1 MTQVLLA
8 IDTSAG
14 TAVAVLVEGV
24 VAGETYDDN
33 LMQHAEQIG
42 VQIQKCL
49 TAANKKSSDV
59 TAVAVGIG
67 PGPFT
72 GLRVG
77 IAAAKMFAEGISA
90 PIFGI
95 GSLDAIAFANSLDQ
109 PTLVLTD
116 ARRSEVF
123 FGLYQGKTR
132 NGIPK
137 ALLGPGVK
145 KQSELEAQLQAAGPS
160 YEILNGQVSASK
172 LGLLA
177 LAQLAEGT
185 ASGAVVANY
194 LRAPDAVPAKGK
206 KVSLSL
212 IHI

>member
-14 TAVAVLVEGV
+14 TAVAVLVDGV
-24 VAGETYDDN
+24 VASESYDAN
-33 LMQHAEQIG
+33 SMQHAEQIG
-42 VQIQKCL
+42 IQIQNGL
-49 TAANKKSSDV
+49 EAAKKKSSEV
-59 TAVAVGIG
+59 TAVAVGVG

-77 IAAAKMFAEGISA
+77 IAAAKMFAEGISV
-90 PIFGI
+90 PLIGV
-95 GSLDAIAFANSLDQ
+95 GSLDAIVFAESLIE

-123 FGLYQGKTR
+123 FGLYQGKTAA
-132 NGIPK
+132 GVPK
-137 ALLGPGVK
+137 SLIGPGVK
-145 KQSELEAQLQAAGPS
+145 KQAELEVQLQTAGHNYLLANS
-160 YEILNGQVSASK
+160 QVSAAK

-185 ASGAVVANY
+185 ASTSVVANY
-194 LRAPDAVPAKGK
+194 LRAPDAVPSKGK
-206 KVSLSL
+206 KVSG
-212 IHI
+212 

>member
-14 TAVAVLVEGV
+14 TAVAVLVDGV
-24 VAGETYDDN
+24 VASESYDAN
-33 LMQHAEQIG
+33 SMQHAEQIG
-42 VQIQKCL
+42 IQIQQGL
-49 TAANKKSSDV
+49 EAANKKSSDV
-59 TAVAVGIG
+59 SAVAVGVG

-77 IAAAKMFAEGISA
+77 IAAAKMFAEGVSA
-90 PIFGI
+90 PIYGV

-123 FGLYQGKTR
+123 FGLYRGKTAV
-132 NGIPK
+132 GVPK
-137 ALLGPGVK
+137 TLLGPGVK
-145 KQSELEAQLQAAGPS
+145 KQAELEVQLQAAGHN
-160 YEILNGQVSASK
+160 YLLANAQVSAAN
-172 LGLLA
+172 LGLLG
-177 LAQLAEGT
+177 LAQIAEGT
-185 ASGAVVANY
+185 ANTSVVANY

-206 KVSLSL
+206 KVSG
-212 IHI
+212 

>member
-14 TAVAVLVEGV
+14 TAVAVLVDGV
-24 VAGETYDDN
+24 VASESYDAN
-33 LMQHAEQIG
+33 SMQHAEQIG
-42 VQIQKCL
+42 IQIQQSL
-49 TAANKKSSDV
+49 VAAKKKSSDV
-59 TAVAVGIG
+59 TAVAVGVG

-90 PIFGI
+90 PIYGV

-123 FGLYQGKTR
+123 FGLFQGKTPA
-132 NGIPK
+132 GVPK
-137 ALLGPGVK
+137 VLLGPGVK
-145 KQSELEAQLQAAGPS
+145 KQAELEVQLQHAGHTYLLANTP
-160 YEILNGQVSASK
+160 VSAAN

-185 ASGAVVANY
+185 ANTSVIANY

-206 KVSLSL
+206 KVSG
-212 IHI
+212 

>member
-14 TAVAVLVEGV
+14 TAVAVLVDGV
-24 VAGETYDDN
+24 VASESYDAN
-33 LMQHAEQIG
+33 SMQHAEQIG
-42 VQIQKCL
+42 IQIQQVLK
-49 TAANKKSSDV
+49 AANKKSSEV
-59 TAVAVGIG
+59 TAVAVGVG

-77 IAAAKMFAEGISA
+77 IAAAKMFAEGVSV
-90 PIFGI
+90 PIYGV

-123 FGLYQGKTR
+123 FGLYQGKTQA
-132 NGIPK
+132 GVPK
-137 ALLGPGVK
+137 TLLGPGVK
-145 KQSELEAQLQAAGPS
+145 KQAELEVQLQAAG
-160 YEILNGQVSASK
+160 YNYVLTNTQVSAAN
-172 LGLLA
+172 LGLLG
-177 LAQLAEGT
+177 LAQLAEGPAN
-185 ASGAVVANY
+185 ASVVANY

-206 KVSLSL
+206 KVSG
-212 IHI
+212 

>member
-14 TAVAVLVEGV
+14 TAVAVLVDGV
-24 VAGETYDDN
+24 VASESYDAN
-33 LMQHAEQIG
+33 SMQHAEQIG
-42 VQIQKCL
+42 IQIQQAL
-49 TAANKKSSDV
+49 EAAKKKSSDV
-59 TAVAVGIG
+59 TAVAVGVG

-90 PIFGI
+90 PIYGV
-95 GSLDAIAFANSLDQ
+95 GSLDAIAFANSLDE

-123 FGLYQGKTR
+123 FGLYQGKTEA
-132 NGIPK
+132 GVPK
-137 ALLGPGVK
+137 TLLGPGVK
-145 KQSELEAQLQAAGPS
+145 KQAELEVQLKAAGHS
-160 YEILNGQVSASK
+160 YVLANTQVSAAN
-172 LGLLA
+172 LGLLG

-185 ASGAVVANY
+185 ANTSVVANY

-206 KVSLSL
+206 KVSG
-212 IHI
+212 

>member
-14 TAVAVLVEGV
+14 TAVAVLVDGV
-24 VAGETYDDN
+24 VASKSYDAN
-33 LMQHAEQIG
+33 SMQHAEQIG
-42 VQIQKCL
+42 IQIQQVLK
-49 TAANKKSSDV
+49 AANKKSSEV
-59 TAVAVGIG
+59 TAVAVGVG

-77 IAAAKMFAEGISA
+77 IAAAKMFAEGVSV
-90 PIFGI
+90 PIYGV

-123 FGLYQGKTR
+123 FGLYQGKTQA
-132 NGIPK
+132 GVPK
-137 ALLGPGVK
+137 TLLGPGVK
-145 KQSELEAQLQAAGPS
+145 KQAELEVQLQAAG
-160 YEILNGQVSASK
+160 YKYLLANTQVSAAN
-172 LGLLA
+172 LGLLG
-177 LAQLAEGT
+177 LAQLAEGSAN
-185 ASGAVVANY
+185 ASVVANY

-206 KVSLSL
+206 KVSG
-212 IHI
+212 

>member
-14 TAVAVLVEGV
+14 TAVAVLVDGV
-24 VAGETYDDN
+24 VASESYDAN
-33 LMQHAEQIG
+33 SMQHAEQIG
-42 VQIQKCL
+42 IQIQQGL
-49 TAANKKSSDV
+49 EAANKKSSDV
-59 TAVAVGIG
+59 TAVAVGVG

-72 GLRVG
+72 GLLVG

-90 PIFGI
+90 PIYGV
-95 GSLDAIAFANSLDQ
+95 GSLDAIAFANSLDE

-123 FGLYQGKTR
+123 FGLYKGKTPA
-132 NGIPK
+132 GVPK
-137 ALLGPGVK
+137 TLIGPGVK
-145 KQSELEAQLQAAGPS
+145 KQAELEVQLKAAGHS
-160 YEILNGQVSASK
+160 YVLANTQVSAAN
-172 LGLLA
+172 LGLLG

-185 ASGAVVANY
+185 ANTSVVANY

-206 KVSLSL
+206 KVSG
-212 IHI
+212 

>member
-1 MTQVLLA
+1 MIQVLLA

-14 TAVAVLVEGV
+14 TAVAVLVDGV
-24 VAGETYDDN
+24 VASESYDAN
-33 LMQHAEQIG
+33 SMQHAEQIG
-42 VQIQKCL
+42 IQIQQGL
-49 TAANKKSSDV
+49 EAANKKSSEV
-59 TAVAVGIG
+59 TAVAVGVG

-77 IAAAKMFAEGISA
+77 IAAAKMFAEGVSA
-90 PIFGI
+90 PIYGV

-123 FGLYQGKTR
+123 FGLYQGRTAAGVPKT
-132 NGIPK
+132 
-137 ALLGPGVK
+137 LLGPGVK
-145 KQSELEAQLQAAGPS
+145 KQAELEVQLKASGHNYLLA
-160 YEILNGQVSASK
+160 NTQVSAAN
-172 LGLLA
+172 LGLLS

-185 ASGAVVANY
+185 ANTSVIANY

-206 KVSLSL
+206 KVSG
-212 IHI
+212 

>member
-8 IDTSAG
+8 IDTSSG
-14 TAVAVLVEGV
+14 TAVAVLVDGV
-24 VAGETYDDN
+24 VVSETYEPDT
-33 LMQHAEQIG
+33 MQHAEQIG
-42 VQIQKCL
+42 LQIRKVL
-49 TAANKKSSDV
+49 DAANKNSSDV
-59 TAVAVGIG
+59 SAVAVGVG

-77 IAAAKMFAEGISA
+77 IAAAKMFAEGVGA
-90 PIFGI
+90 AIFGV
-95 GSLDAIAFANSLDQ
+95 GSLDAIAFSKDLTK

-132 NGIPK
+132 AGSPI

-145 KQSELEAQLQAAGPS
+145 KQTDLEAELQVSGQS
-160 YEILNGQVSASK
+160 YEIVSGSISAAS

-185 ASGAVVANY
+185 ANSFVVANY

-206 KVSLSL
+206 KVSG
-212 IHI
+212 

>member
-8 IDTSAG
+8 IDTSSG
-14 TAVAVLVEGV
+14 TAVAVLVDGV
-24 VAGETYDDN
+24 VVSQLYEPDT
-33 LMQHAEQIG
+33 MQHAEQIG
-42 VQIQKCL
+42 LQIRKVL
-49 TAANKKSSDV
+49 DAANKESSDV
-59 TAVAVGIG
+59 SAVAVGVG

-77 IAAAKMFAEGISA
+77 IAAAKMFSEGVGA
-90 PIFGI
+90 AIFGV
-95 GSLDAIAFANSLDQ
+95 GSLDAIAFSKELTE

-123 FGLYQGKTR
+123 YGLYQGKSR
-132 NGIPK
+132 AGAPQ
-137 ALLGPGVK
+137 ALLGPGVR
-145 KQSELEAQLQAAGPS
+145 KQSELEAELLASGQS
-160 YEILNGQVSASK
+160 YEIVSGSISAAS

-185 ASGAVVANY
+185 ANSSIVANY

-206 KVSLSL
+206 KVSG
-212 IHI
+212 

>member
-14 TAVAVLVEGV
+14 TAVAVLVDGV
-24 VAGETYDDN
+24 VASESYDAN
-33 LMQHAEQIG
+33 SMQHAEQIG
-42 VQIQKCL
+42 IQIQQVL
-49 TAANKKSSDV
+49 IAANKKSSEV
-59 TAVAVGIG
+59 TAVAVGVG

-77 IAAAKMFAEGISA
+77 IAAAKMFAEGVSV
-90 PIFGI
+90 PIYGV

-123 FGLYQGKTR
+123 FGLYQGKTPA
-132 NGIPK
+132 GVPK
-137 ALLGPGVK
+137 TLLGPGVK
-145 KQSELEAQLQAAGPS
+145 KQAELEVQLQAAGHS
-160 YEILNGQVSASK
+160 YVVANTQVSAAN

-177 LAQLAEGT
+177 LAQLAEGSANT
-185 ASGAVVANY
+185 SVIANY

-206 KVSLSL
+206 KVSG
-212 IHI
+212 

>member
-14 TAVAVLVEGV
+14 TAVAVLVDGV
-24 VAGETYDDN
+24 VASESYDAN
-33 LMQHAEQIG
+33 SMQHAEQIG
-42 VQIQKCL
+42 LQIQKGL
-49 TAANKKSSDV
+49 EAAKKKSSEV

-77 IAAAKMFAEGISA
+77 IAAAKMFAEGVSA
-90 PIFGI
+90 PIYGV

-109 PTLVLTD
+109 PTLILTD

-123 FGLYQGKTR
+123 FGLYQGKTAA
-132 NGIPK
+132 GVPK

-145 KQSELEAQLQAAGPS
+145 KQAELEAQLQAAGHS
-160 YEILNGQVSASK
+160 YLLANTQVSAAN

-185 ASGAVVANY
+185 ANTSVVANY

-206 KVSLSL
+206 KVSG
-212 IHI
+212 

>member
-14 TAVAVLVEGV
+14 TAVAVLVDGV
-24 VAGETYDDN
+24 VASESYDAN
-33 LMQHAEQIG
+33 SMQHAEQIG
-42 VQIQKCL
+42 IQIQQGL
-49 TAANKKSSDV
+49 EAAKKKSSDV
-59 TAVAVGIG
+59 TAVAVGVG

-77 IAAAKMFAEGISA
+77 IAAAKMFAEGVSA
-90 PIFGI
+90 PIYGV

-123 FGLYQGKTR
+123 FGLYQGKTPA
-132 NGIPK
+132 GVPK
-137 ALLGPGVK
+137 TLLGPGVK
-145 KQSELEAQLQAAGPS
+145 KQAELEVQLQAAGHS
-160 YEILNGQVSASK
+160 YLLANTQVSAAN
-172 LGLLA
+172 LGLLGV
-177 LAQLAEGT
+177 AQLAEGT
-185 ASGAVVANY
+185 ANISVVANY

-206 KVSLSL
+206 KVSG
-212 IHI
+212 

>member
-14 TAVAVLVEGV
+14 TAVAVLVNGE
-24 VAGETYDDN
+24 VASESYDAN
-33 LMQHAEQIG
+33 SMQHAEQIG
-42 VQIQKCL
+42 IQIQQVL
-49 TAANKKSSDV
+49 EAAKKKSSDV
-59 TAVAVGIG
+59 SAVAVGVG

-77 IAAAKMFAEGISA
+77 IAAAKMFAEGVSA
-90 PIFGI
+90 PIYGV
-95 GSLDAIAFANSLDQ
+95 GSLDAIAFANSLDE

-123 FGLYQGKTR
+123 FGLYQGKTPA
-132 NGIPK
+132 GVPK
-137 ALLGPGVK
+137 TLLGPGVK
-145 KQSELEAQLQAAGPS
+145 KQAELEVQLQAAGHS
-160 YEILNGQVSASK
+160 YVLANTQVSAAN
-172 LGLLA
+172 LGLLG

-185 ASGAVVANY
+185 ANTSVDANY

-206 KVSLSL
+206 KVSG
-212 IHI
+212 

>member
-14 TAVAVLVEGV
+14 TAVAVLVDGV
-24 VAGETYDDN
+24 VASESYDAN
-33 LMQHAEQIG
+33 SMQHAEQIG
-42 VQIQKCL
+42 IQIQQGL
-49 TAANKKSSDV
+49 EAAKKKSSEV
-59 TAVAVGIG
+59 TAVAVGVG

-77 IAAAKMFAEGISA
+77 IAAAKMFAEGVSV
-90 PIFGI
+90 PIYGV
-95 GSLDAIAFANSLDQ
+95 GSLDAIAFANSLNE

-123 FGLYQGKTR
+123 FGLYQGKTPA
-132 NGIPK
+132 GVPK
-137 ALLGPGVK
+137 TLLGPGVI
-145 KQSELEAQLQAAGPS
+145 KQAELEVQLKAAGQS
-160 YEILNGQVSASK
+160 YVLANTQVSAAN
-172 LGLLA
+172 LGLLG

-185 ASGAVVANY
+185 ANTSVIANY

-206 KVSLSL
+206 KVSG
-212 IHI
+212 

>member
-14 TAVAVLVEGV
+14 TAVAVLVDGV
-24 VAGETYDDN
+24 VASESYDDN
-33 LMQHAEQIG
+33 SMQHAEQIG
-42 VQIQKCL
+42 IQIQKGL
-49 TAANKKSSDV
+49 EVAKKKSSDV
-59 TAVAVGIG
+59 TLVAVGVG

-77 IAAAKMFAEGISA
+77 IAAAKMFAEGVSA
-90 PIFGI
+90 PLIGV
-95 GSLDAIAFANSLDQ
+95 GSLDAIVFAESLTE

-123 FGLYQGKTR
+123 FGLYQGKSAA
-132 NGIPK
+132 GVPK
-137 ALLGPGVK
+137 TLLGPGVK
-145 KQSELEAQLQAAGPS
+145 KQAELEAQLQAAGHN
-160 YEILNGQVSASK
+160 YLMANGQVSAAK

-185 ASGAVVANY
+185 ASSSVAANY

-206 KVSLSL
+206 KVSG
-212 IHI
+212 

>member
-14 TAVAVLVEGV
+14 TAVAVLVDGV
-24 VAGETYDDN
+24 VASESYDAN
-33 LMQHAEQIG
+33 SMQHAEQIG
-42 VQIQKCL
+42 IQIQQGL
-49 TAANKKSSDV
+49 EAAKKKSSDV
-59 TAVAVGIG
+59 SAVAVGVG

-77 IAAAKMFAEGISA
+77 IAAAKMFAEGVSA
-90 PIFGI
+90 PIYGV

-123 FGLYQGKTR
+123 FGLYQGKTPA
-132 NGIPK
+132 GVPK
-137 ALLGPGVK
+137 TLLGPGVK
-145 KQSELEAQLQAAGPS
+145 KQAELEVQLKAAGHS
-160 YEILNGQVSASK
+160 YVLANTQVSAAN
-172 LGLLA
+172 LGLLS

-185 ASGAVVANY
+185 ANTSVVANY

-206 KVSLSL
+206 KVSG
-212 IHI
+212 

>member
-14 TAVAVLVEGV
+14 TAVAVLVDGV
-24 VAGETYDDN
+24 VASESYDAN
-33 LMQHAEQIG
+33 SMQHAEQIG
-42 VQIQKCL
+42 IQIQQVL
-49 TAANKKSSDV
+49 EAANKKSSDV
-59 TAVAVGIG
+59 TAVAVGVG

-77 IAAAKMFAEGISA
+77 IAAAKMFAEGVSA
-90 PIFGI
+90 PIYGV
-95 GSLDAIAFANSLDQ
+95 GSLDAIAFANSLDE

-123 FGLYQGKTR
+123 FGLYQGKTPA
-132 NGIPK
+132 GVPK
-137 ALLGPGVK
+137 TLLGPGVK
-145 KQSELEAQLQAAGPS
+145 KQAELEVQLKAAGHS
-160 YEILNGQVSASK
+160 YVLANTQVSAAN
-172 LGLLA
+172 LGLLG

-185 ASGAVVANY
+185 ANTSVVANY

-206 KVSLSL
+206 KVSG
-212 IHI
+212 

>member
-14 TAVAVLVEGV
+14 TAVAVLVDGV
-24 VAGETYDDN
+24 VASESYDAN
-33 LMQHAEQIG
+33 SMQHAEQIG
-42 VQIQKCL
+42 IQIQQAL
-49 TAANKKSSDV
+49 EAAKKKSSDV
-59 TAVAVGIG
+59 TAVAVGVG

-90 PIFGI
+90 PIYGV
-95 GSLDAIAFANSLDQ
+95 GSLDAIAFANSLDE

-123 FGLYQGKTR
+123 FGLYQGKTEA
-132 NGIPK
+132 GVPK
-137 ALLGPGVK
+137 TLLGPGVK
-145 KQSELEAQLQAAGPS
+145 KQAELEVQLKAAGHS
-160 YEILNGQVSASK
+160 YLLANTQVSAAN
-172 LGLLA
+172 LGLLG

-185 ASGAVVANY
+185 ANTSVVANY

-206 KVSLSL
+206 KVSG
-212 IHI
+212 

>member
-14 TAVAVLVEGV
+14 TAVAVLVDGV
-24 VAGETYDDN
+24 VASESYDAN
-33 LMQHAEQIG
+33 YMQHAEQIG
-42 VQIQKCL
+42 IQIQQGL
-49 TAANKKSSDV
+49 EAAKKKSSDV
-59 TAVAVGIG
+59 SAVAVGVG

-77 IAAAKMFAEGISA
+77 IAAAKMFAESVSA
-90 PIFGI
+90 PIYGV

-123 FGLYQGKTR
+123 FGLYQGKTPA
-132 NGIPK
+132 GVPK
-137 ALLGPGVK
+137 TLLGPGVK
-145 KQSELEAQLQAAGPS
+145 KQAELEVQLKAAGHS
-160 YEILNGQVSASK
+160 YVLANTQVSAAN
-172 LGLLA
+172 LGLLS

-185 ASGAVVANY
+185 ANTSVVANY

-206 KVSLSL
+206 KVSG
-212 IHI
+212 

>member
-1 MTQVLLA
+1 MTQVFLA

-14 TAVAVLVEGV
+14 TAVAVLVDGI
-24 VAGETYDDN
+24 VASESYDAN
-33 LMQHAEQIG
+33 SMQHAEQIG
-42 VQIQKCL
+42 IQIQRGL
-49 TAANKKSSDV
+49 EAAKKKPSDV
-59 TAVAVGIG
+59 SAVAVGVG

-77 IAAAKMFAEGISA
+77 IAAAKMFAEGVSA
-90 PIFGI
+90 PIYGV

-123 FGLYQGKTR
+123 FGLYQGKTKA
-132 NGIPK
+132 GVPK
-137 ALLGPGVK
+137 TLLGPGVN
-145 KQSELEAQLQAAGPS
+145 KQAELEVQLKAAGHN
-160 YEILNGQVSASK
+160 YVLANTQVSAAN

-185 ASGAVVANY
+185 ANTSVVANY

-206 KVSLSL
+206 KVSG
-212 IHI
+212 

>member
-1 MTQVLLA
+1 LTQVLLA
-8 IDTSAG
+8 IDTSSG
-14 TAVAVLVEGV
+14 TAVAVLVDGV
-24 VAGETYDDN
+24 VVSETYEPDT
-33 LMQHAEQIG
+33 MQHAEQIG
-42 VQIQKCL
+42 LQIRKVL
-49 TAANKKSSDV
+49 DAANKNSSDV
-59 TAVAVGIG
+59 SAVAVGVG

-77 IAAAKMFAEGISA
+77 IAAAKMFAEGVGA
-90 PIFGI
+90 AIFGV
-95 GSLDAIAFANSLDQ
+95 GSLDAIAFSKDLME

-123 FGLYQGKTR
+123 YGLYQGKSR
-132 NGIPK
+132 VGAPK

-145 KQSELEAQLQAAGPS
+145 KQSDLEAELLASGQN
-160 YEILNGQVSASK
+160 YEIVSGSISAAS

-185 ASGAVVANY
+185 AKSSVVANY

-206 KVSLSL
+206 KVSG
-212 IHI
+212 

>member
-1 MTQVLLA
+1 MIQVLLA

-14 TAVAVLVEGV
+14 TAVAVLVDGV
-24 VAGETYDDN
+24 VASESYDAN
-33 LMQHAEQIG
+33 SMQHAEQIG
-42 VQIQKCL
+42 IQIQQSL
-49 TAANKKSSDV
+49 EAANKKSSEV
-59 TAVAVGIG
+59 TAVAVGVG

-77 IAAAKMFAEGISA
+77 IAAAKMFAEGVSA
-90 PIFGI
+90 PIYGV

-123 FGLYQGKTR
+123 FGLYQGRTAAGVPKT
-132 NGIPK
+132 
-137 ALLGPGVK
+137 LLGPGVK
-145 KQSELEAQLQAAGPS
+145 KQAELEVQLKAAGHN
-160 YEILNGQVSASK
+160 YLLANTQVSAAN
-172 LGLLA
+172 LGLLG

-185 ASGAVVANY
+185 ANTSVVANY

-206 KVSLSL
+206 KVSG
-212 IHI
+212 

>member
-14 TAVAVLVEGV
+14 TAVAVLVDGV
-24 VAGETYDDN
+24 VASESYDAN
-33 LMQHAEQIG
+33 SMQHAEQIG
-42 VQIQKCL
+42 IQIQQGL
-49 TAANKKSSDV
+49 EAAKKKSSDV
-59 TAVAVGIG
+59 TAVAVGVG

-77 IAAAKMFAEGISA
+77 IAAAKMFAEGVSA
-90 PIFGI
+90 PIYGV

-123 FGLYQGKTR
+123 FGLYQGKTPA
-132 NGIPK
+132 GVPK
-137 ALLGPGVK
+137 TLLGPGVK
-145 KQSELEAQLQAAGPS
+145 KQAELEVQLKAAGHS
-160 YEILNGQVSASK
+160 YVLANTQVSAAN
-172 LGLLA
+172 LGLLS

-185 ASGAVVANY
+185 ANTSVIANY

-206 KVSLSL
+206 KVSG
-212 IHI
+212 